1 MPTVRWTDDPRVTDT
16 VLIDFTTTDVDGSP
30 LNPYRVDTVT
40 IYFLERSY
48 ATGSLRLVE
57 TGDETNPTV
66 SYSMAV
72 PVKTYGSD
80 EMAAW
85 DSLDPGSSEFV
96 RIDTDDEGN
105 PVFGTFRILC
115 RKGTAADNDKLGG
128 GDWCPTI
135 ELDTGKIEGWPE
147 GTVASLHY
155 KVCDDGD
162 YELLDADRNIVK
174 AIDGYVPG
182 IMCPGGKG
190 YGDYVIMDISPDGAI
205 KNWRVDLSDFERGE
219 DR

>member
-1 MPTVRWTDDPRVTDT
+1 MSEITV
-16 VLIDFTTTDVDGSP
+16 TTRTRTKLLVKYLRARCGVRYWKNAIVNDVCDVDGS
-30 LNPYRVDTVT
+30 
-40 IYFLERSY
+40 
-48 ATGSLRLVE
+48 
-57 TGDETNPTV
+57 
-66 SYSMAV
+66 
-72 PVKTYGSD
+72 
-80 EMAAW
+80 
-85 DSLDPGSSEFV
+85 
-96 RIDTDDEGN
+96 RI
-105 PVFGTFRILC
+105 PC